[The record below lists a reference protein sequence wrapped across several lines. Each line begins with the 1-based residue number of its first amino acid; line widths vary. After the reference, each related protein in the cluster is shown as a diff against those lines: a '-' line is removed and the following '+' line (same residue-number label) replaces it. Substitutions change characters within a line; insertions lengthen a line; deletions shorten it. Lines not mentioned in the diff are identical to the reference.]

1 MQRSVT
7 GKSSL
12 LLCETGVPSAAVCY
26 TQARAIYTVSIYRCW
41 DSLHLVIKPDKKARS
56 FNLFA
61 RERSHM
67 TVSMINEKVETK
79 REGARKGERERIH
92 SEKL

>member
-1 MQRSVT
+1 MRQVCLLLLSVTRKHVLYILSVT
-7 GKSSL
+7 GK
-12 LLCETGVPSAAVCY
+12 
-26 TQARAIYTVSIYRCW
+26 YRCW

-61 RERSHM
+61 RARSHM
-67 TVSMINEKVETK
+67 TVSMINEKVENK